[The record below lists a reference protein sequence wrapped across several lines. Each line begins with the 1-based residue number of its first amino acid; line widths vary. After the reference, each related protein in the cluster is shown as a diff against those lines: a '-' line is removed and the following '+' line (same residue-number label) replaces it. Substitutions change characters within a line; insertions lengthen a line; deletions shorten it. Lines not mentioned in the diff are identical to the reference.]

1 MKRFLYQ
8 NRLLL
13 LLFFL
18 SLLVKGITLYPNRI
32 ETLYTYGAYPIIAKS
47 LRIAFGWLPFS
58 IGDILYFLAFCYMVY
73 ALIIGVRFFKRN
85 RFTLKS
91 IGIAI
96 KTVVTKLLVIYLL
109 FNLLWGLN
117 YYRTGIAA
125 QLGLKVAPYTL
136 TELNTLTAVLQQR
149 LNEYAAKIDTS
160 NRRELNNNTLLFKR
174 GIATYHQVA
183 QPYPCLTY
191 SYLSIKPSLYSNIGY
206 YFGFTG
212 YYNPF
217 TGEAQLNTIV
227 PGFLKPFIITHEIA
241 HQLGYSKENEAN
253 LVAYLACR
261 NANDMDFR
269 YSAYFELFLYALND
283 MKRKKND
290 TDIWQQ
296 FTLHP
301 QVLKDYEALKQYLI
315 RTENPIEPYI
325 SRFYNQYLKWNN
337 QPKGLQ
343 TYNMV
348 VAWLIAYQRKYGVD
362 SI

>member
-1 MKRFLYQ
+1 M
-8 NRLLL
+8 
-13 LLFFL
+13 
-18 SLLVKGITLYPNRI
+18 
-32 ETLYTYGAYPIIAKS
+32 
-47 LRIAFGWLPFS
+47 
-58 IGDILYFLAFCYMVY
+58 
-73 ALIIGVRFFKRN
+73 
-85 RFTLKS
+85 KS

-96 KTVVTKLLVIYLL
+96 KTVVTQLLVIYLL

-183 QPYPCLTY
+183 PLYPYLNYQYP
-191 SYLSIKPSLYSNIGY
+191 SIKPSLYSHIGY

-241 HQLGYSKENEAN
+241 HQLGYGKENEAN

-301 QVLKDYEALKQYLI
+301 QVLKDYEVLKQYLI

-348 VAWLIAYQRKYGVD
+348 VAWLIAYQRKYGVE